1 MKKLNK
7 LALSALALLTTAS
20 AGSTLPVKAQEERH
34 YTAFIAN
41 PGVEISENTRIND
54 AFAEEFGWR
63 VKVTWLTGQ
72 TAKERIGVMVAGG
85 EYPDI
90 VEPSDARSA
99 MIDAGAFIPL
109 EDYLDDYPNLKGI
122 LSDVQWEKIKADN
135 DGHIY
140 TIPQFAVREGNV
152 DTKTEYGGEA
162 FWIQKRILKWADYPE
177 IKTLDEYF
185 KLIEDYLAENPET
198 DGQKNIGFEIISD
211 DWRSFALENPP
222 MFLAGHPNEGA
233 AIVDPE
239 TKTAHVYDQI
249 PEAKQYFKKLSEEY
263 SKGIIDPETFTAKYD
278 QYLAKL
284 SSGRVLGMI
293 DQGWN
298 FQQAED
304 SLISQ
309 GKDELTYAP
318 LGLTLNPDVL
328 PQYREGDVLST
339 QGGIG
344 ITVSAKDVEGILQ
357 MWDDMVSEKGMILRG
372 WGVEGEDYLVD
383 EDGMFYRTE
392 EQWDNWRNPDYAQQ
406 NGVPFGYM
414 PQYTG
419 LLPDGK
425 NTVSP
430 GEQPSEY
437 RKTLSEID
445 KEMLDAYG
453 VESSNQMMRKQD
465 PVHPWFPLYTARGKW
480 TSSDPAGIAFQNMN
494 DVKMQWL
501 PKIIMDGPDRFE
513 KNWEDYMNTY
523 NAQVDVEAYESA
535 LTEEVQRRY
544 DVEQE
549 LVKKAEEN
557 EN

>member
-7 LALSALALLTTAS
+7 LALSALTLLTTAS
-20 AGSTLPVKAQEERH
+20 VGSTLPVKAQEERH

-152 DTKTEYGGEA
+152 DTLTEHNGEA

-211 DWRSFALENPP
+211 DWRAFALENPP

-284 SSGRVLGMI
+284 SSGRVLGMV

-298 FQQAED
+298 FGQAED
-304 SLISQ
+304 SLNSQ
-309 GKDELTYAP
+309 GKEELTYAP
-318 LGLTLNPDVL
+318 LGLTLDPDVL

-392 EQWDNWRNPDYAQQ
+392 EQWENWKNPDYVQQ

-414 PQYTG
+414 PQYKG

-425 NTVSP
+425 NTVLP
-430 GEQPSEY
+430 GEQPSEH

-445 KEMLDAYG
+445 KEILDAYG
-453 VESSNQMMRKQD
+453 VENYNQMMRKQD
-465 PVHPWFPLYTARGKW
+465 PVEPWFPLYTARGKW

-501 PKIIMDGPDRFE
+501 PKIIMDGPDSFE
-513 KNWEDYMNTY
+513 KNWEDYMNAY

-544 DVEQE
+544 DLEQE
-549 LVKKAEEN
+549 LIKKAEEN

>member
-90 VEPSDARSA
+90 VEPSDARNA
-99 MIDAGAFIPL
+99 MIDAEAFIPL

-233 AIVDPE
+233 AIVDAE

-318 LGLTLNPDVL
+318 LGLTLDPDVL

-357 MWDDMVSEKGMILRG
+357 MWDDMVSEKGMILRS

-392 EQWDNWRNPDYAQQ
+392 EQRDNWKNSDYAQQ

-453 VESSNQMMRKQD
+453 VENSNQMMRKQD
-465 PVHPWFPLYTARGKW
+465 PVHPWFPLYTARNKW
-480 TSSDPAGIAFQNMN
+480 TSSDPAGLAFQNMN

-501 PKIIMDGPDRFE
+501 PKIIMDGPDSYE
-513 KNWEDYMNTY
+513 KNWEDYMNAY

-544 DVEQE
+544 DIEQE
-549 LVKKAEEN
+549 LIKKAEEN

>member
-1 MKKLNK
+1 MKKLKK
-7 LALSALALLTTAS
+7 LALSALTLLTTAS
-20 AGSTLPVKAQEERH
+20 VGSTLPVKAQEERH

-90 VEPSDARSA
+90 VEPSDARNA

-211 DWRSFALENPP
+211 DWRAFALENPP

-263 SKGIIDPETFTAKYD
+263 SKGIIDPETFTSKYD
-278 QYLAKL
+278 QYIAKL
-284 SSGRVLGMI
+284 SSGRVLGMV

-318 LGLTLNPDVL
+318 LGLTMNPDVL

-392 EQWDNWRNPDYAQQ
+392 EQWDNWRNPDYVQQ

-453 VESSNQMMRKQD
+453 VENSNQMMRKQD

-501 PKIIMDGPDRFE
+501 PKIIMDGPDKFE
-513 KNWEDYMNTY
+513 KNWEDYMNAY

-544 DVEQE
+544 DLEQE
-549 LVKKAEEN
+549 LIKKAEEN

>member
-7 LALSALALLTTAS
+7 LALSALAFLTTAS
-20 AGSTLPVKAQEERH
+20 VGSTLPVKAQEERH

-152 DTKTEYGGEA
+152 DTLTEHNGEA

-211 DWRSFALENPP
+211 DWRAFALENPP

-278 QYLAKL
+278 QYIAKL
-284 SSGRVLGMI
+284 SSGRVLGMV

-298 FQQAED
+298 FGQAED
-304 SLISQ
+304 SLNSQ
-309 GKDELTYAP
+309 GKEELTYAP
-318 LGLTLNPDVL
+318 LGLTLDPDVL

-392 EQWDNWRNPDYAQQ
+392 EQWENWKNPDYVQQ

-414 PQYTG
+414 PQYKG

-425 NTVSP
+425 NTVLP
-430 GEQPSEY
+430 GEQPSEH

-445 KEMLDAYG
+445 KEILDAYG
-453 VESSNQMMRKQD
+453 VENYNQMMRKQD
-465 PVHPWFPLYTARGKW
+465 PVEPWFPLYTARGKW

-501 PKIIMDGPDRFE
+501 PKIIMDGPDSFE
-513 KNWEDYMNTY
+513 KNWEDYMNAY

-544 DVEQE
+544 DLEQE
-549 LVKKAEEN
+549 LIKKAEEN
-557 EN
+557 AN